1 MSAKVVDEIRK
12 KETFHISDRTLNMSQ
27 FSRNSAAKKIG
38 GAGLAAVMA
47 VGSMGAGAVTALAVD
62 DTTTTPPSNSS
73 DENTATTRKMQT
85 TYGKQTVTYE
95 KNSDGDY
102 EATISKYDGD
112 PLKAATA
119 TFDGEDKPIALT
131 AETPKLN
138 IDHSTVG
145 VSHLTGTV
153 TYKGSVD
160 ESETVSHK
168 VTLTVNVDETY
179 GKEVTLKGGV
189 PFVVN
194 GDTTTANA
202 TLTGVTLDKDGNPS
216 ETMVRLSDG
225 SSTPIDWN
233 DPTYSF
239 KDGYTI
245 TRTGAAT
252 ISVGIQDYDWDSG
265 KRDVA
270 YNWNTHTSVTA
281 SNTASWATTYEG
293 KNIQF
298 STSDE
303 DGKQLASMTGTSI
316 PKKLEVT
323 GKNGND
329 VTLTDPTITPET
341 TTSAGKLGMI
351 HETGTAGY
359 SKKAEGVLP
368 EFAATVNYTKDY
380 GGEVTLKDGSKFTI
394 QQDGKTAILDYANKD
409 YTVNKAG
416 KVVGKDGKEVTSLE
430 LSDGTKLP
438 VSWTKTTDKKT
449 HVTTL
454 VGTVNQSYKTID
466 PETKAEYDWMLQ
478 VNQSYSRTDTWSG
491 EVEGKKFAFANN
503 PDTGDQ
509 SYITSEPFSKVPG
522 SVTVHT
528 NDSDDTFQLDHGD
541 LQDVKLTANG
551 TFAKVDVTG
560 TAVYHIGAKNGN
572 PAFDVSIPFKYETG
586 ENITLADGTKF
597 TVSGENPDGSVEAV
611 ANTTGSYTV
620 NKDRKVVDKD
630 GNEVKTIK
638 LSNGTKLNVAWN
650 VSVDNTTHVTTAT
663 GVATGNYS
671 YTDTQTHQTKV
682 WHMTVNLGDYS
693 RTNTWYAQVGN
704 NKYSF
709 INLPNM
715 GGNQS
720 LTTPTVNARPTAVTI
735 GSQNKDDNTQFK
747 VEPKFTDQH
756 VTSGDKLG
764 TATVSG
770 TAVYHADAN
779 PDKGLPQFDIT
790 VPFEYSIGE
799 EITLNDGTDK
809 GTSFSKYEDGSYHAG
824 YSATGLSD
832 KDNSPSYHEV
842 TLSNKD
848 KAAVKWESTPKTM
861 VGADDEH
868 NIVVLSGTAEGT
880 VTVDDGHGNKIEQA
894 YTVGTRDIRPEDKNF
909 TKMTLTQTSADGKS
923 KSYEIKKEDFDEN
936 HQKVVN
942 LPASDAK
949 DSFSL
954 SAEHGL
960 DAEVSRPKLSV
971 DGTSRIIT
979 VNVNGVDYTVRVN
992 FQTSDI
998 QPDSPAKLSGIYVN
1012 LTGKAE
1018 KGTLIDNW
1026 NPNRLDYVVALKD
1039 ANTSAYLLPEA
1050 PAGVTVKAGNVTQSA
1065 QSNRQEWIVTD
1076 TATGASRTYSV
1087 TVTRPVKTAVTEFQ
1101 PKDPVEQSPT
1111 KEASAP
1117 NDTNLASVGYVGK
1130 DGKYVPV
1137 TSDKFEIPEGGVF
1150 SYEMKVGQSAVVS
1163 SSHKGMTYTYTV
1175 SVLSPDG
1182 ATFTQHD
1189 YTVTYIT
1196 ATTHKAELTGIAVD
1210 GKLING
1216 FDPNKTS
1223 YEVSVDNPDKWTVV
1237 GQYDKDSGMSIT
1249 INKNGA
1255 DATLT
1260 VTSGDGL
1267 VSKDYKVHATKKLF
1281 GGAGTAGVSDLAQTG
1296 VNTGI
1301 IGLVIIVL
1309 AAVGGLLAVVVRKL
1323 GKRNTAGQV
1332 DDASDGQNDSKPEPE
1347 SDSETK
1353 SDKEKPDTKAD

>member
-1 MSAKVVDEIRK
+1 
-12 KETFHISDRTLNMSQ
+12 
-27 FSRNSAAKKIG
+27 
-38 GAGLAAVMA
+38 
-47 VGSMGAGAVTALAVD
+47 
-62 DTTTTPPSNSS
+62 
-73 DENTATTRKMQT
+73 MQ
-85 TYGKQTVTYE
+85 
-95 KNSDGDY
+95 
-102 EATISKYDGD
+102 
-112 PLKAATA
+112 
-119 TFDGEDKPIALT
+119 
-131 AETPKLN
+131 
-138 IDHSTVG
+138 
-145 VSHLTGTV
+145 
-153 TYKGSVD
+153 
-160 ESETVSHK
+160 
-168 VTLTVNVDETY
+168 
-179 GKEVTLKGGV
+179 
-189 PFVVN
+189 
-194 GDTTTANA
+194 GDTNTANA
-202 TLTGVTLDKDGNPS
+202 TLNGVTLDKDGNPS
-216 ETMVRLSDG
+216 ENTVTLSDG
-225 SSTPIDWN
+225 SHANIEWF
-233 DPTYSF
+233 DPAYDY
-239 KDGYTI
+239 KNGYTV
-245 TRTGAAT
+245 TRTGSAT
-252 ISVGIQDYDWDSG
+252 ASVEIKDFDWESHS
-265 KRDVA
+265 RNTS
-270 YNWNTHTSVTA
+270 YSWNTHTEATA
-281 SNTASWATTYEG
+281 SNTASWSTKYEG
-293 KNIQF
+293 QDVSF
-298 STSDE
+298 DTSDE

-329 VTLTDPTITPET
+329 VTLTDPDITPET
-341 TTSAGKLGMI
+341 TTGAGKLGMI

-380 GGEVTLKDGSKFTI
+380 GKEITLSDGTQFTI
-394 QQDGKTAILDYANKD
+394 QQDGKTAVLDYANKD

-416 KVVGKDGKEVTSLE
+416 KVVGKDGKEITSLK
-430 LSDGTKLP
+430 LSDGTELP
-438 VSWTKTTDKKT
+438 ITWSKTTDSKT
-449 HVTTL
+449 HVTTV
-454 VGTVNQSYKTID
+454 VGTVNQKYKTID
-466 PETKAEYDWMLQ
+466 PETKAEYEWTIQ

-491 EVEGKKFAFANN
+491 EVEGKTFQFTNN
-503 PDTGDQ
+503 PETGDQ
-509 SYITSEPFSKVPG
+509 SYTASEPYGKVPG
-522 SVTVHT
+522 RITVHT
-528 NDSDDTFQLDHGD
+528 NDSDDTFTLKRSD

-551 TFAKVDVTG
+551 TFAQVDVTG
-560 TAVYHIGAKNGN
+560 TAVYHVGAKNGN
-572 PAFDVSIPFKYETG
+572 PAFDVSIPFKYSTG
-586 ENITLADGTKF
+586 ENITLADGTQF
-597 TVSGENPDGSVEAV
+597 TVSGENPDGTVEAV
-611 ANTTGSYTV
+611 ANVPKNESYRV
-620 NKDRKVVDKD
+620 SKDRKVVDKD
-630 GNEVKTIK
+630 GNEVKTVK
-638 LSNGTKLNVAWN
+638 LSNGKSLNIAWN
-650 VSVDNTTHVTTAT
+650 VSVDNATHVTSAT
-663 GVATGNYS
+663 GVATGNYE
-671 YTDTQTHQTKV
+671 YTDVQTEQTKI

-693 RTNTWYAQVGN
+693 RTNTWYAQVGD
-704 NKYSF
+704 KQIPL
-709 INLPNM
+709 INLPNA

-720 LTTPTVNARPTAVTI
+720 LTTPTVNVRPTTVTI
-735 GSQNKDDNTQFK
+735 GSLNEDDNT
-747 VEPKFTDQH
+747 KFTIEPTFREQH
-756 VTSGDKLG
+756 ITSGDKLG
-764 TATVSG
+764 TAIVSG

-799 EITLNDGTDK
+799 EITLNNGTDK
-809 GTSFSKYEDGSYHAG
+809 GTPFSKYEDGSYHAG

-848 KAAVKWESTPKTM
+848 KATVKWESTPKTM
-861 VGADDEH
+861 VGADNEH

-894 YTVGTRDIRPEDKNF
+894 YTVGTRDVRPEDKNF
-909 TKMTLTQTSADGKS
+909 TKMTLTQTSSDGKS
-923 KSYEIKKEDFDEN
+923 KSYEINKTDFDEN
-936 HQKVVN
+936 HQKVVD

-998 QPDSPAKLSGIYVN
+998 QPDSPAKLNGIYVN

-1065 QSNRQEWIVTD
+1065 QSNRQEWTVTD

-1101 PKDPVEQSPT
+1101 PKEPVEQSPVKT
-1111 KEASAP
+1111 PDSQT
-1117 NDTNLASVGYVGK
+1117 DTSLASVGYVGK

-1137 TSDKFEIPEGGVF
+1137 TSDKFDIPEGGTF
-1150 SYEMKVGQSAVVS
+1150 SYETKVGQSAVVS

-1182 ATFTQHD
+1182 NTFTQHD

-1196 ATTHKAELTGIAVD
+1196 AATHKAELTGISVD

-1223 YEVSVDNPDKWTVV
+1223 YEVAVDNPDKWTVV

-1267 VSKDYKVHATKKLF
+1267 VSKDYKVHVTKKLF

-1309 AAVGGLLAVVVRKL
+1309 AAVGGLLAVAVKKL
-1323 GKRNTAGQV
+1323 GKRKTASQTEES
-1332 DDASDGQNDSKPEPE
+1332 SDGQSNAETETE
-1347 SDSETK
+1347 SDPGKKQPTH
-1353 SDKEKPDTKAD
+1353 KAE

>member
-1 MSAKVVDEIRK
+1 MSD
-12 KETFHISDRTLNMSQ
+12 NW
-27 FSRNSAAKKIG
+27 NNAAKKIG
-38 GAGLAAVMA
+38 GVGLAAVMA
-47 VGSMGAGAVTALAVD
+47 VGSMGTGAVTALAVD
-62 DTTTTPPSNSS
+62 DANTTTPLSTSGGETTTTS
-73 DENTATTRKMQT
+73 RKLQT

-95 KNSDGDY
+95 KDSDGNY
-102 EATISKYDGD
+102 TATIDKYDGD
-112 PLKAATA
+112 PLEAATA
-119 TFDGEDKPIALT
+119 TLDGEDKPIALS
-131 AETPKLN
+131 AETPTLN
-138 IDHSTVG
+138 IDHSKVG

-153 TYKGSVD
+153 TYNGTFD
-160 ESETVSHK
+160 ESDTVSHK

-179 GKEVTLKGGV
+179 GKEVTLKDGTK
-189 PFVVN
+189 FVVQS
-194 GDTTTANA
+194 DTNTANA
-202 TLTGVTLDKDGNPS
+202 TLNGVTLDKDGNPS
-216 ETMVRLSDG
+216 ENTVTLSNG
-225 SSTPIDWN
+225 SHANIEWF
-233 DPTYSF
+233 DPAYDY
-239 KDGYTI
+239 KNGYTV
-245 TRTGAAT
+245 TRTGSAT
-252 ISVGIQDYDWDSG
+252 ASVEIKDFDWESHS
-265 KRDVA
+265 RNTS
-270 YNWNTHTSVTA
+270 YSWNTHTEATA
-281 SNTASWATTYEG
+281 SNTASWSTKYEG
-293 KNIQF
+293 QDVSF
-298 STSDE
+298 DTSDE

-329 VTLTDPTITPET
+329 VTLTDPDITPET
-341 TTSAGKLGMI
+341 TTGAGKLGMI

-380 GGEVTLKDGSKFTI
+380 GKEITLSDGTQFTI
-394 QQDGKTAILDYANKD
+394 QQDGKTAVLDYANKS

-416 KVVGKDGKEVTSLE
+416 KVVGKDGKEITGLK
-430 LSDGTKLP
+430 LSDDTELP
-438 VSWTKTTDKKT
+438 ITWAKTTDSKT
-449 HVTTL
+449 HVTTV
-454 VGTVNQSYKTID
+454 VGTVNQKYKTID
-466 PETKAEYDWMLQ
+466 PETKAEYEWTIQ

-491 EVEGKKFAFANN
+491 EVEGKTFQFTNN
-503 PDTGDQ
+503 PETGDQ
-509 SYITSEPFSKVPG
+509 SYTATEPSGKVPG
-522 SVTVHT
+522 RITVHT
-528 NDSDDTFQLDHGD
+528 NDSDDTFTLKRSD

-551 TFAKVDVTG
+551 TFAQVDVTG
-560 TAVYHIGAKNGN
+560 TAVYHVGAKNGN
-572 PAFDVSIPFKYETG
+572 PAFDVSIPFKYSTG
-586 ENITLADGTKF
+586 ENITLADGTQF
-597 TVSGENPDGSVEAV
+597 TVSGENPDGTVEAV
-611 ANTTGSYTV
+611 ANVPKNESYRVT
-620 NKDRKVVDKD
+620 KDRKVVDKD
-630 GNEVKTIK
+630 GNEVKTVK
-638 LSNGTKLNVAWN
+638 LSNGKSLNIAWN
-650 VSVDNTTHVTTAT
+650 VSVDNATHVTSAT
-663 GVATGNYS
+663 GVATGNYE
-671 YTDTQTHQTKV
+671 YTDVQTGQTKI

-693 RTNTWYAQVGN
+693 RTNTWYARVGD
-704 NKYSF
+704 KRIPL
-709 INLPNM
+709 INLPNA

-720 LTTPTVNARPTAVTI
+720 LTTPTVNVRPTTVTI
-735 GSQNKDDNTQFK
+735 GSLNEDDNT
-747 VEPKFTDQH
+747 KFTIEPTFREQH
-756 VTSGDKLG
+756 ITSGDKLG
-764 TATVSG
+764 TAIVSG

-799 EITLNDGTDK
+799 EITLNNGTDK
-809 GTSFSKYEDGSYHAG
+809 GTPFSKYEDGSYHAG

-842 TLSNKD
+842 TLSNKN
-848 KAAVKWESTPKTM
+848 KATVKWESTPKTM
-861 VGADDEH
+861 VGADNEH

-894 YTVGTRDIRPEDKNF
+894 YTVGTRDVRPEDKNF
-909 TKMTLTQTSADGKS
+909 TKMTLTQTSSDGKS
-923 KSYEIKKEDFDEN
+923 KSYEINKTDFDEN
-936 HQKVVN
+936 HQKVVD

-998 QPDSPAKLSGIYVN
+998 QPDSPAKLNGIYVN

-1050 PAGVTVKAGNVTQSA
+1050 PAEVTVKAGNVTQSA

-1101 PKDPVEQSPT
+1101 PKDPVEQPST

-1117 NDTNLASVGYVGK
+1117 NDTSLASVGYVDK
-1130 DGKYVPV
+1130 NGKYVSV
-1137 TSDKFEIPEGGVF
+1137 TSDKFDIPEGGTF
-1150 SYEMKVGQSAVVS
+1150 SYETKVGQSAVVS

-1182 ATFTQHD
+1182 NTFTQHD

-1196 ATTHKAELTGIAVD
+1196 AATHKAELTGIAVD
-1210 GKLING
+1210 GKLVNG

-1267 VSKDYKVHATKKLF
+1267 VSKDYKVHVTKKLF
-1281 GGAGTAGVSDLAQTG
+1281 GGAGTAGVNDLAQTG
-1296 VNTGI
+1296 VDTGI

-1309 AAVGGLLAVVVRKL
+1309 AAVGGLLAVAVKKL
-1323 GKRNTAGQV
+1323 GKRKTASQ
-1332 DDASDGQNDSKPEPE
+1332 DEESSDGQSNAETETE
-1347 SDSETK
+1347 SDP
-1353 SDKEKPDTKAD
+1353 DKKKPANKAE

>member
-1 MSAKVVDEIRK
+1 MSD
-12 KETFHISDRTLNMSQ
+12 NW
-27 FSRNSAAKKIG
+27 NNAAKKIG
-38 GAGLAAVMA
+38 GVGLAAVMA
-47 VGSMGAGAVTALAVD
+47 VGSMGTGAVTALAVD
-62 DTTTTPPSNSS
+62 DANTTTPPSTSGG
-73 DENTATTRKMQT
+73 ETTTTSRKLQT

-95 KNSDGDY
+95 KDSDGNY
-102 EATISKYDGD
+102 TATIDKYDGD
-112 PLKAATA
+112 PLEAATA
-119 TFDGEDKPIALT
+119 TLDGEDKPIALS
-131 AETPKLN
+131 AETPTLN
-138 IDHSTVG
+138 IDHSKVG

-153 TYKGSVD
+153 TYNGTFD
-160 ESETVSHK
+160 ESDTVSHK

-179 GKEVTLKGGV
+179 GKEVTLKDGTK
-189 PFVVN
+189 FVVQS
-194 GDTTTANA
+194 DTNTANA
-202 TLTGVTLDKDGNPS
+202 TLNGVTLDKDGNPS
-216 ETMVRLSDG
+216 ENTVTLSNG
-225 SSTPIDWN
+225 SHASIEWF
-233 DPTYSF
+233 DPAYDY
-239 KDGYTI
+239 KNGYTV
-245 TRTGAAT
+245 TRTGSAT
-252 ISVGIQDYDWDSG
+252 ASVEIKDFDWESHS
-265 KRDVA
+265 RNTS
-270 YNWNTHTSVTA
+270 YSWNTHTKATA
-281 SNTASWATTYEG
+281 SNTASWSTKYEG
-293 KNIQF
+293 QDVSF
-298 STSDE
+298 DTSDE

-329 VTLTDPTITPET
+329 VTLTDPDITPET
-341 TTSAGKLGMI
+341 TTGAGKLGMI

-380 GGEVTLKDGSKFTI
+380 GKEITLSDGTQFTI
-394 QQDGKTAILDYANKD
+394 QQDGKTAVLDYANKS

-416 KVVGKDGKEVTSLE
+416 KVVGKDGKEITSLK
-430 LSDGTKLP
+430 LSDGTELP
-438 VSWTKTTDKKT
+438 ITWAKTTDSKT
-449 HVTTL
+449 HVTTV
-454 VGTVNQSYKTID
+454 VGTVNQKYKTID
-466 PETKAEYDWMLQ
+466 PETKAEYEWTIQ

-491 EVEGKKFAFANN
+491 EVEGKTFQFANN
-503 PDTGDQ
+503 PETGDQ
-509 SYITSEPFSKVPG
+509 SYTATEPSGKVPG
-522 SVTVHT
+522 RITVHT
-528 NDSDDTFQLDHGD
+528 NDSDDTFTLKRSD

-551 TFAKVDVTG
+551 TFAQVDVTG
-560 TAVYHIGAKNGN
+560 TAVYHVGAKNGN
-572 PAFDVSIPFKYETG
+572 PAFDVSIPFKYSTG
-586 ENITLADGTKF
+586 ENITLADGTQF
-597 TVSGENPDGSVEAV
+597 TVSGENPDGTVEAV
-611 ANTTGSYTV
+611 ANVPANKSYHV
-620 NKDRKVVDKD
+620 SKDRKVVDKD
-630 GNEVKTIK
+630 GNEVKTVK
-638 LSNGTKLNVAWN
+638 LSNGKSLNIAWN
-650 VSVDNTTHVTTAT
+650 VSVDNATHVTSAT
-663 GVATGNYS
+663 GVATGNYE
-671 YTDTQTHQTKV
+671 YTDVQTEQTKI

-693 RTNTWYAQVGN
+693 RTNTWYAQVGD
-704 NKYSF
+704 KQIPL
-709 INLPNM
+709 INLPNA

-720 LTTPTVNARPTAVTI
+720 LTTPTVNVRPTTVTI
-735 GSQNKDDNTQFK
+735 GSLNEDDNT
-747 VEPKFTDQH
+747 KFTIEPTFREQH
-756 VTSGDKLG
+756 ITSGDKLG
-764 TATVSG
+764 TAIVSG

-799 EITLNDGTDK
+799 EITLNNGTDK
-809 GTSFSKYEDGSYHAG
+809 GTPFSKYEDGSYHAG

-842 TLSNKD
+842 TLSNKN
-848 KAAVKWESTPKTM
+848 KATVKWESTPKTM
-861 VGADDEH
+861 VGADNEH

-894 YTVGTRDIRPEDKNF
+894 YTVGTRDVRPEDKNF
-909 TKMTLTQTSADGKS
+909 TKMTLTQTSSDGKS
-923 KSYEIKKEDFDEN
+923 KSYEINKTDFDEN
-936 HQKVVN
+936 HQKVVD

-998 QPDSPAKLSGIYVN
+998 QPDSPAKLNGIYVN

-1050 PAGVTVKAGNVTQSA
+1050 PAEVTVKAGNVTQSA

-1101 PKDPVEQSPT
+1101 PKEPVEQSPVKT
-1111 KEASAP
+1111 PDSQT
-1117 NDTNLASVGYVGK
+1117 DTSLASVGYVGK
-1130 DGKYVPV
+1130 DGKYVSV
-1137 TSDKFEIPEGGVF
+1137 TSDKFDIPEGGTF
-1150 SYEMKVGQSAVVS
+1150 SYETKVGQSAVVS

-1182 ATFTQHD
+1182 NTFTQHD

-1196 ATTHKAELTGIAVD
+1196 AATHKAELTGIAVD

-1216 FDPNKTS
+1216 FAPDKTS
-1223 YEVSVDNPDKWTVV
+1223 YEVAVDNPDKWTVV
-1237 GQYDKDSGMSIT
+1237 GQYDKDTGMSIT

-1267 VSKDYKVHATKKLF
+1267 VSKNYKVHVTKKLF

-1301 IGLVIIVL
+1301 IGLVIIML
-1309 AAVGGLLAVVVRKL
+1309 AAVGGLLAVAVKKL
-1323 GKRNTAGQV
+1323 GKRKTASQAE
-1332 DDASDGQNDSKPEPE
+1332 DSSDGQSNAKTETE
-1347 SDSETK
+1347 SDP
-1353 SDKEKPDTKAD
+1353 DKKQPAHKAE

>member
-1 MSAKVVDEIRK
+1 MSD
-12 KETFHISDRTLNMSQ
+12 NW
-27 FSRNSAAKKIG
+27 NNAAKKIG
-38 GAGLAAVMA
+38 GVGLAAVMA
-47 VGSMGAGAVTALAVD
+47 VGSMGTGAVTALAVD
-62 DTTTTPPSNSS
+62 DANTTTPPSTSGG
-73 DENTATTRKMQT
+73 ETTTTSRKLQT

-95 KNSDGDY
+95 KDSDGNY
-102 EATISKYDGD
+102 TATIDKYDGD
-112 PLKAATA
+112 PLEAATA
-119 TFDGEDKPIALT
+119 TLDGEDKPIALS
-131 AETPKLN
+131 AETPTLN
-138 IDHSTVG
+138 IDHSKVG

-153 TYKGSVD
+153 TYNGTFD
-160 ESETVSHK
+160 ESDTVSHK

-179 GKEVTLKGGV
+179 GKEVTLKDGTK
-189 PFVVN
+189 FVVQS
-194 GDTTTANA
+194 DTNTANA
-202 TLTGVTLDKDGNPS
+202 TLNGVTLDKDGNPS
-216 ETMVRLSDG
+216 ENTVTLSNG
-225 SSTPIDWN
+225 SHANIEWF
-233 DPTYSF
+233 DPAYDY
-239 KDGYTI
+239 KNGYTV
-245 TRTGAAT
+245 TRTGSAT
-252 ISVGIQDYDWDSG
+252 ASVEIKDFDWESHS
-265 KRDVA
+265 RNTS
-270 YNWNTHTSVTA
+270 YSWNTHTEATA
-281 SNTASWATTYEG
+281 SNTASWSTKYEG
-293 KNIQF
+293 QDVSF
-298 STSDE
+298 DTSDE

-329 VTLTDPTITPET
+329 VTLTDPNITPET
-341 TTSAGKLGMI
+341 TTGAGKLGMI

-359 SKKAEGVLP
+359 SKKAGGILP

-380 GGEVTLKDGSKFTI
+380 GKEVTLKDGTPFTI
-394 QQDGKTAILDYANKD
+394 RQNGRTAVLDYANKD

-416 KVVGKDGKEVTSLE
+416 KVVGKDGREITSLK
-430 LSDGTKLP
+430 LSDDTELP
-438 VSWTKTTDKKT
+438 ITWANTTDSKT
-449 HVTTL
+449 HVTTV
-454 VGTVNQSYKTID
+454 VGTVNQKYKTID
-466 PETKAEYDWMLQ
+466 PETKAEYEWTIQ

-491 EVEGKKFAFANN
+491 EVEGKTFQFTNN
-503 PDTGDQ
+503 PETGDQ
-509 SYITSEPFSKVPG
+509 SYTASEPSDKVPG
-522 SVTVHT
+522 RITVRT
-528 NDSDDTFQLDHGD
+528 NDSDDTFTLNHGD
-541 LQDVKLTANG
+541 LKDVRLTANG

-560 TAVYHIGAKNGN
+560 TAVYHVGAKNGN
-572 PAFDVSIPFKYETG
+572 PAFDVSIPFRYTAG
-586 ENITLADGTKF
+586 ENVTLEDVTPFA
-597 TVSGENPDGSVEAV
+597 VSGENADGTVEAA
-611 ANTTGSYTV
+611 ANTTGSYHVT
-620 NKDRKVVDKD
+620 KDRKVVDVD

-638 LSNGTKLNVAWN
+638 LSNGRKLNVSWTVN
-650 VSVDNTTHVTTAT
+650 VDNSTHVTTAT
-663 GVATGNYS
+663 GVATGNYA
-671 YTDTQTHQTKV
+671 YTDTQTGQTKV

-693 RTNTWYAQVGN
+693 RTNTWYAQVGD
-704 NKYSF
+704 NKIPF
-709 INLPNM
+709 VNLPNM
-715 GGNQS
+715 GGSQS
-720 LTTPTVNARPTAVTI
+720 LTAPTVNVRPTAVTI
-735 GSQNKDDNTQFK
+735 GSLNKDDNTQFK
-747 VEPKFTDQH
+747 VEPKFTEQH
-756 VTSGDKLG
+756 ITSGDKLG
-764 TATVSG
+764 TAIVSG

-799 EITLNDGTDK
+799 EITLNNGTDK
-809 GTSFSKYEDGSYHAG
+809 GTPFSKYEDGSYHAG

-848 KAAVKWESTPKTM
+848 KATVKWESTPKTM
-861 VGADDEH
+861 VGADNEH

-894 YTVGTRDIRPEDKNF
+894 YTVGTRDVRPEDKNF
-909 TKMTLTQTSADGKS
+909 TKMTLTQTSSDGKS
-923 KSYEIKKEDFDEN
+923 KSYEINKTDFDEN
-936 HQKVVN
+936 HQKVVD

-998 QPDSPAKLSGIYVN
+998 QPDSPAKLNGIYVN

-1065 QSNRQEWIVTD
+1065 QSNRQEWTVTD

-1101 PKDPVEQSPT
+1101 PKEPVEQSPVKT
-1111 KEASAP
+1111 PDSQT
-1117 NDTNLASVGYVGK
+1117 DTSLASVGYVGK

-1137 TSDKFEIPEGGVF
+1137 TSDKFDIPEGGTF
-1150 SYEMKVGQSAVVS
+1150 SYETKVGQSAVVS

-1182 ATFTQHD
+1182 NTFTQHD

-1196 ATTHKAELTGIAVD
+1196 AATHKAELTGISVD

-1223 YEVSVDNPDKWTVV
+1223 YEVAVDNPDKWTVV

-1249 INKNGA
+1249 INKNDA

-1267 VSKDYKVHATKKLF
+1267 VSKDYKIHATKKLF
-1281 GGAGTAGVSDLAQTG
+1281 GGTGTAGVSDLAQTG

-1309 AAVGGLLAVVVRKL
+1309 AAVGGLLAMAVKKL
-1323 GKRNTAGQV
+1323 GKRKTASQTEES
-1332 DDASDGQNDSKPEPE
+1332 SDGQSNAETETE
-1347 SDSETK
+1347 SDP
-1353 SDKEKPDTKAD
+1353 DKKKPAHKAE

>member
-1 MSAKVVDEIRK
+1 MSD
-12 KETFHISDRTLNMSQ
+12 NW
-27 FSRNSAAKKIG
+27 NNAAKKIG
-38 GAGLAAVMA
+38 GVGLAAVMA
-47 VGSMGAGAVTALAVD
+47 VGSMGTGAVTALAVD
-62 DTTTTPPSNSS
+62 DANTTTPPSTSGG
-73 DENTATTRKMQT
+73 ETTTTSRKLQT

-95 KNSDGDY
+95 KDSDGNY
-102 EATISKYDGD
+102 TATIDKYDGD
-112 PLKAATA
+112 PLEAATA
-119 TFDGEDKPIALT
+119 TLDGEDKPIALS
-131 AETPKLN
+131 AETPTLN
-138 IDHSTVG
+138 IDHSKVG

-153 TYKGSVD
+153 TYNGTFD
-160 ESETVSHK
+160 ESDTVSHK

-179 GKEVTLKGGV
+179 GKEVTLKDGTK
-189 PFVVN
+189 FVVQS
-194 GDTTTANA
+194 DTNTANA
-202 TLTGVTLDKDGNPS
+202 TLNGVTLDKDGNPS
-216 ETMVRLSDG
+216 ENTVTLSNG
-225 SSTPIDWN
+225 SHASIEWF
-233 DPTYSF
+233 DPAYDY
-239 KDGYTI
+239 KNGYTV
-245 TRTGAAT
+245 TRTGSAT
-252 ISVGIQDYDWDSG
+252 ASVEIKDFDWESHS
-265 KRDVA
+265 RNTS
-270 YNWNTHTSVTA
+270 YSWNTHTKATA
-281 SNTASWATTYEG
+281 SNTASWSTKYEG
-293 KNIQF
+293 QDVSF
-298 STSDE
+298 DTSDE

-329 VTLTDPTITPET
+329 VTLTDPDITPET
-341 TTSAGKLGMI
+341 TTGAGKLGMI

-380 GGEVTLKDGSKFTI
+380 GKEITLSDGTQFTI
-394 QQDGKTAILDYANKD
+394 QQDGKTAVLDYANKS

-416 KVVGKDGKEVTSLE
+416 KVVGKDGKEITSLK
-430 LSDGTKLP
+430 LSDGTELP
-438 VSWTKTTDKKT
+438 ITWAKTTDSKT
-449 HVTTL
+449 HVTTV
-454 VGTVNQSYKTID
+454 VGTVNQKYKTID
-466 PETKAEYDWMLQ
+466 PETKAEYEWTIQ

-491 EVEGKKFAFANN
+491 EVEGKTFQFANN
-503 PDTGDQ
+503 PETGDQ
-509 SYITSEPFSKVPG
+509 SYTATEPSGKVPG
-522 SVTVHT
+522 RITVHT
-528 NDSDDTFQLDHGD
+528 NDSDDTFTLKRSD

-551 TFAKVDVTG
+551 TFAQVDVTG
-560 TAVYHIGAKNGN
+560 TAVYHVGAKNGN
-572 PAFDVSIPFKYETG
+572 PAFDVSIPFKYSTG
-586 ENITLADGTKF
+586 ENITLADGTQF
-597 TVSGENPDGSVEAV
+597 TVSGENPDGTVEAV
-611 ANTTGSYTV
+611 ANVPANKSYHV
-620 NKDRKVVDKD
+620 SKDRKVVDKD
-630 GNEVKTIK
+630 GNEVKTVK
-638 LSNGTKLNVAWN
+638 LSNGKSLNIAWN
-650 VSVDNTTHVTTAT
+650 VSVDNATHVTSAT
-663 GVATGNYS
+663 GVATGNYE
-671 YTDTQTHQTKV
+671 YTDVQTEQTKI

-693 RTNTWYAQVGN
+693 RTNTWYAQVGD
-704 NKYSF
+704 KQIPL
-709 INLPNM
+709 INLPNA

-720 LTTPTVNARPTAVTI
+720 LTTPTVNVRPTTVTI
-735 GSQNKDDNTQFK
+735 GSLNEDDNT
-747 VEPKFTDQH
+747 KFTIEPTFREQH
-756 VTSGDKLG
+756 ITSGDKLG
-764 TATVSG
+764 TAIVSG

-799 EITLNDGTDK
+799 EITLNNGTDK
-809 GTSFSKYEDGSYHAG
+809 GTPFSKYEDGSYHAG

-842 TLSNKD
+842 TLSNKN
-848 KAAVKWESTPKTM
+848 KATVKWESTPKTM
-861 VGADDEH
+861 VGADNEH

-894 YTVGTRDIRPEDKNF
+894 YTVGTRDVRPEDKNF
-909 TKMTLTQTSADGKS
+909 TKMTLTQTSSDGKS
-923 KSYEIKKEDFDEN
+923 KSYEINKTDFDEN
-936 HQKVVN
+936 HQKVVD

-998 QPDSPAKLSGIYVN
+998 QPDSPAKLTGIYVN

-1050 PAGVTVKAGNVTQSA
+1050 PAEVTVKAGNVTQSA

-1101 PKDPVEQSPT
+1101 PKDPVEQPST

-1117 NDTNLASVGYVGK
+1117 NDTSLASVGYVDK
-1130 DGKYVPV
+1130 NGKYVSV
-1137 TSDKFEIPEGGVF
+1137 TSDKFDIPEGGTF
-1150 SYEMKVGQSAVVS
+1150 SYETKVGQSAVVS

-1182 ATFTQHD
+1182 NTFTQHD

-1196 ATTHKAELTGIAVD
+1196 AATHKAELTGIAVD
-1210 GKLING
+1210 GKLVNG

-1267 VSKDYKVHATKKLF
+1267 VSKDYKVHVTKKLF
-1281 GGAGTAGVSDLAQTG
+1281 GGAGTAGVGDLAQTG

-1323 GKRNTAGQV
+1323 GKRKTASQAE
-1332 DDASDGQNDSKPEPE
+1332 DSSDGQSNAETETE
-1347 SDSETK
+1347 SDP
-1353 SDKEKPDTKAD
+1353 DKKKPSHKAE

>member
-1 MSAKVVDEIRK
+1 ME
-12 KETFHISDRTLNMSQ
+12 
-27 FSRNSAAKKIG
+27 
-38 GAGLAAVMA
+38 
-47 VGSMGAGAVTALAVD
+47 
-62 DTTTTPPSNSS
+62 
-73 DENTATTRKMQT
+73 
-85 TYGKQTVTYE
+85 
-95 KNSDGDY
+95 
-102 EATISKYDGD
+102 
-112 PLKAATA
+112 AATA
-119 TFDGEDKPIALT
+119 TLDGEDKPIALS
-131 AETPKLN
+131 AETPTLN
-138 IDHSTVG
+138 IDHSKVG

-153 TYKGSVD
+153 TYNGTFD
-160 ESETVSHK
+160 ESDTVSHK

-179 GKEVTLKGGV
+179 GKEVTLKDGTK
-189 PFVVN
+189 FVVQS
-194 GDTTTANA
+194 DTNTANA
-202 TLTGVTLDKDGNPS
+202 TLNGVTLDKDGNPS
-216 ETMVRLSDG
+216 ENTVTLSNG
-225 SSTPIDWN
+225 SHASIEWF
-233 DPTYSF
+233 DPAYDY
-239 KDGYTI
+239 KNGYTV
-245 TRTGAAT
+245 TRTGSAT
-252 ISVGIQDYDWDSG
+252 ASVEIKDFDWESHS
-265 KRDVA
+265 RNTS
-270 YNWNTHTSVTA
+270 YSWNTHTEATA
-281 SNTASWATTYEG
+281 SNTASWSTKYEG
-293 KNIQF
+293 QDVSF
-298 STSDE
+298 DTSDE

-329 VTLTDPTITPET
+329 VTLTDPNITPET
-341 TTSAGKLGMI
+341 TTGAGKLGMI

-380 GGEVTLKDGSKFTI
+380 GKEITLSDGTQFTI
-394 QQDGKTAILDYANKD
+394 QQDGKTAVLDYANKS

-416 KVVGKDGKEVTSLE
+416 KVVGKDGKEITGLK
-430 LSDGTKLP
+430 LSDGTELP
-438 VSWTKTTDKKT
+438 ITWAKTTDSKT
-449 HVTTL
+449 HVTTV
-454 VGTVNQSYKTID
+454 VGTVNQKYKTID
-466 PETKAEYDWMLQ
+466 PETKAEYEWTIQ

-491 EVEGKKFAFANN
+491 EVEGKTFQFTNN
-503 PDTGDQ
+503 PETGDQ
-509 SYITSEPFSKVPG
+509 SYTAIEPYGKVPG
-522 SVTVHT
+522 RITVHT
-528 NDSDDTFQLDHGD
+528 NDSDDTFTLKRSD

-551 TFAKVDVTG
+551 TFAQVDVTG
-560 TAVYHIGAKNGN
+560 TAVYHVGAKNGN
-572 PAFDVSIPFKYETG
+572 PAFDVSIPFKYSTG
-586 ENITLADGTKF
+586 ENITLADGTQF
-597 TVSGENPDGSVEAV
+597 TVSGENPDGTVEAV
-611 ANTTGSYTV
+611 ANVPKNESYRVT
-620 NKDRKVVDKD
+620 KDRKVVDKD
-630 GNEVKTIK
+630 GNEVKTVK
-638 LSNGTKLNVAWN
+638 LSNGKSLNIAWN
-650 VSVDNTTHVTTAT
+650 VSVDNATHVTSAT
-663 GVATGNYS
+663 GVATGNYE
-671 YTDTQTHQTKV
+671 YTDVQTGQTKI

-693 RTNTWYAQVGN
+693 RTNTWYARVGD
-704 NKYSF
+704 KRIPL
-709 INLPNM
+709 INLPNA

-720 LTTPTVNARPTAVTI
+720 LTTPTVNVRPTTVTI
-735 GSQNKDDNTQFK
+735 GSLNEDDNT
-747 VEPKFTDQH
+747 KFTIEPTFREQH
-756 VTSGDKLG
+756 ITSGDKLG
-764 TATVSG
+764 TAIVSG

-799 EITLNDGTDK
+799 EITLNNGTDK
-809 GTSFSKYEDGSYHAG
+809 GTPFSKYEDGSYHAG

-848 KAAVKWESTPKTM
+848 KATVKWESTPKTM
-861 VGADDEH
+861 VGADNEH
-868 NIVVLSGTAEGT
+868 NIVVLFGTAEGT

-894 YTVGTRDIRPEDKNF
+894 YTVGTRDVRPEDKNF
-909 TKMTLTQTSADGKS
+909 TKMTLTQTSSDGKS
-923 KSYEIKKEDFDEN
+923 KSYEINKTDFDEN
-936 HQKVVN
+936 HQKVVD

-998 QPDSPAKLSGIYVN
+998 QPDSPAKLNGIYVN

-1039 ANTSAYLLPEA
+1039 TNTSAYLLPEA

-1101 PKDPVEQSPT
+1101 PKEPVEQSPVKT
-1111 KEASAP
+1111 PDSQT
-1117 NDTNLASVGYVGK
+1117 DTSLASVGYVGK

-1137 TSDKFEIPEGGVF
+1137 TSDKFDIPEGGTF
-1150 SYEMKVGQSAVVS
+1150 SYETKVGQSAVVS

-1182 ATFTQHD
+1182 NTFTQHD

-1196 ATTHKAELTGIAVD
+1196 AATHKAELTGIAVD

-1216 FDPNKTS
+1216 FAPDKTS
-1223 YEVSVDNPDKWTVV
+1223 YEVAVDNPDKWTVV
-1237 GQYDKDSGMSIT
+1237 GQYDKDTGMSIT

-1267 VSKDYKVHATKKLF
+1267 VSKDYKIHVTKKLF
-1281 GGAGTAGVSDLAQTG
+1281 GGAGTAGVGDLAQTG

-1323 GKRNTAGQV
+1323 GKRKTASQ
-1332 DDASDGQNDSKPEPE
+1332 DEDSSDGQSNAETETE
-1347 SDSETK
+1347 SDP
-1353 SDKEKPDTKAD
+1353 DKKKPANKAE

>member
-1 MSAKVVDEIRK
+1 MNWN
-12 KETFHISDRTLNMSQ
+12 T
-27 FSRNSAAKKIG
+27 AAKKIG
-38 GAGLAAVMA
+38 GASLASVMA
-47 VGSMGAGAVTALAVD
+47 VGSIGVGAATALAVD
-62 DTTTTPPSNSS
+62 DTDPTTPPSTSG
-73 DENTATTRKMQT
+73 DETTTTTRKLQT
-85 TYGKQTVTYE
+85 TYGKKTVAYE

-102 EATISKYDGD
+102 EATINDYDGD

-131 AETPKLN
+131 AETPTLN

-153 TYKGSVD
+153 TYKGTYD
-160 ESETVSHK
+160 ESDTVSHK

-179 GKEVTLKGGV
+179 GKEITLRDGT
-189 PFVVN
+189 PFKVD
-194 GDTTTANA
+194 GDTSVAAA
-202 TLTGVTLDKDGNPS
+202 TLNGVTLDKEGNPS
-216 ETMVRLSDG
+216 TNTVSLSDG
-225 SSTPIDWN
+225 STGDIQWD
-233 DPTYSF
+233 DPSYNF
-239 KDGYTI
+239 ENGYTI
-245 TRTGAAT
+245 TRSGAAT
-252 ISVGIQDYDWDSG
+252 VPVTIEDFDWEDGERNVDYTWSA
-265 KRDVA
+265 RVNA
-270 YNWNTHTSVTA
+270 TA
-281 SNTASWATTYEG
+281 SNTASWSTTYED
-293 KNIQF
+293 NEVNF
-298 STSDE
+298 TTSEE

-323 GKNGND
+323 GKNGDD

-341 TTSAGKLGMI
+341 TTGAGKLGMI
-351 HETGTAGY
+351 HETGTAEY

-380 GGEVTLKDGSKFTI
+380 GKEITLADGSEFTI
-394 QQDGKTAILDYANKD
+394 QEDGKTAVLDYTNKN

-416 KVVGKDGKEVTSLE
+416 KVVGKSGKEITSIK
-430 LSDGTKLP
+430 LSDGTEIPINWVKDTNP
-438 VSWTKTTDKKT
+438 QT
-449 HVTTL
+449 HVTTV
-454 VGTVNQSYKTID
+454 VGTVSQKYTTID
-466 PETKAEYDWMLQ
+466 PETKASYEWLLQ
-478 VNQSYSRTDTWSG
+478 VNQSYSRTDTWNG
-491 EVEGKKFAFANN
+491 EVDGQKFDFTND
-503 PDTGDQ
+503 PQTGNQ
-509 SYITSEPFSKVPG
+509 SYTATEPSSKVPG
-522 SVTVHT
+522 SITVHT
-528 NDSDDTFQLDHGD
+528 NDSDDTFTLNHGD
-541 LQDVKLTANG
+541 LQNVKLTANG
-551 TFAKVDVTG
+551 TFAQMDVTG

-572 PAFDVSIPFKYETG
+572 PAFDVTIPFKYSTG
-586 ENITLADGTKF
+586 ENITLADGTQF
-597 TVSGENPDGSVEAV
+597 TVSGENPDGTVEAV
-611 ANTTGSYTV
+611 ADTTGSYSV

-638 LSNGTKLNVAWN
+638 LSNGTKLNIAWT
-650 VSVDNTTHVTTAT
+650 VSVDNATHVTTAT
-663 GVATGNYS
+663 GVATGNYP
-671 YTDTQTHQTKV
+671 YTDTDTGQTKV
-682 WHMTVNLGDYS
+682 WHMTVNLGDYK
-693 RTNTWYAQVGN
+693 RFNTWYAQVGKD
-704 NKYSF
+704 KYPF
-709 INLPNM
+709 VNLPNM

-720 LTTPTVNARPTAVTI
+720 LTTPTLNVRPTAITI
-735 GSQNKDDNTQFK
+735 GSRNGDDDTQLK

-764 TATVSG
+764 TAIVSG

-779 PDKGLPQFDIT
+779 PSLGLPQFDVT
-790 VPFEYSIGE
+790 VPFQYSVGS
-799 EITLNDGTDK
+799 EITIDNGSEHGIAFTK
-809 GTSFSKYEDGSYHAG
+809 SNDGSYHSDYTG
-824 YSATGLSD
+824 TGLSESN
-832 KDNSPSYHEV
+832 KPSYSEV
-842 TLSNKD
+842 KLSDGSKAKVVWED
-848 KAAVKWESTPKTM
+848 KANSIL
-861 VGADDEH
+861 GADQKTR
-868 NIVVLSGTAEGT
+868 IVVLPGTANGT
-880 VTVDDGHGNKIEQA
+880 ITVSDGHGNSISQP
-894 YTVGTRDIRPEDKNF
+894 YSINTRDVRPEDKTF
-909 TKMTLTQTSADGKS
+909 TKMTLTQTSADGKT
-923 KSYEIKKEDFDEN
+923 KSYDITKDDFDEN
-936 HQKVVN
+936 HQKVVE
-942 LPASDAK
+942 LDASAAK
-949 DSFSL
+949 DSFTL
-954 SAEHGL
+954 SAEHGV
-960 DAEVSRPKLSV
+960 DAQVSRPKLSV

-979 VNVNGVDYTVRVN
+979 MNVDGVDYTVRVN
-992 FQTSDI
+992 FKTSDI
-998 QPDSPAKLSGIYVN
+998 QADSPAKLSGIYVN

-1026 NPNRLDYVVALKD
+1026 DPNRLDYVVALKD

-1050 PAGVTVKAGNVTQSA
+1050 PDGVTVKAGNVTQSA

-1101 PKDPVEQSPT
+1101 PKDPVEQSTT

-1150 SYEMKVGQSAVVS
+1150 SYETKVGQSAVVS

-1196 ATTHKAELTGIAVD
+1196 AATHKAELTGIAVD

-1216 FDPNKTS
+1216 FDPNKIS

-1267 VSKDYKVHATKKLF
+1267 VSKDYKIHVTKKLF

-1301 IGLVIIVL
+1301 IGLVIVVL
-1309 AAVGGLLAVVVRKL
+1309 VAVGGLLAVAVKKL
-1323 GKRNTAGQV
+1323 GKRNRK
-1332 DDASDGQNDSKPEPE
+1332 DSSDEMP
-1347 SDSETK
+1347 
-1353 SDKEKPDTKAD
+1353 SDKAETEDNSESPSEDEKSSNEDK

>member
-1 MSAKVVDEIRK
+1 MSD
-12 KETFHISDRTLNMSQ
+12 NW
-27 FSRNSAAKKIG
+27 NNAAKKIG
-38 GAGLAAVMA
+38 GVGLAAVMA
-47 VGSMGAGAVTALAVD
+47 VGSMGTGAVTALAVD
-62 DTTTTPPSNSS
+62 DANTTTPPSTSG
-73 DENTATTRKMQT
+73 DETTTTSRKLQT

-95 KNSDGDY
+95 KDSDGNY
-102 EATISKYDGD
+102 TATIDKYDGD
-112 PLKAATA
+112 PLEAATA
-119 TFDGEDKPIALT
+119 TLDGEDKPIALS
-131 AETPKLN
+131 AETPTLN
-138 IDHSTVG
+138 IDHSKVG

-153 TYKGSVD
+153 TYNGTFD
-160 ESETVSHK
+160 ESDTVSHK

-179 GKEVTLKGGV
+179 GKEVTLKDGTK
-189 PFVVN
+189 FVVQS
-194 GDTTTANA
+194 DTNTANA
-202 TLTGVTLDKDGNPS
+202 TLNGVTLDKDGNPS
-216 ETMVRLSDG
+216 ENTVTLSNG
-225 SSTPIDWN
+225 SHASIEWF
-233 DPTYSF
+233 DPAYDY
-239 KDGYTI
+239 KNGYTV
-245 TRTGAAT
+245 TRTGSAT
-252 ISVGIQDYDWDSG
+252 ASVEIKDFDWESHS
-265 KRDVA
+265 RNTS
-270 YNWNTHTSVTA
+270 YSWNTHTEATA
-281 SNTASWATTYEG
+281 SNTASWSTKYEG
-293 KNIQF
+293 QDVSF
-298 STSDE
+298 DTSDE

-329 VTLTDPTITPET
+329 VTLTDPNITPET
-341 TTSAGKLGMI
+341 TTGAGKLGMI

-380 GGEVTLKDGSKFTI
+380 GKEITLSDGTQFTI
-394 QQDGKTAILDYANKD
+394 QQDGKTAVLDYANKS

-416 KVVGKDGKEVTSLE
+416 KVVGKDGKEITGLK
-430 LSDGTKLP
+430 LSDGTELP
-438 VSWTKTTDKKT
+438 ITWAKTTDSKT
-449 HVTTL
+449 HVTTV
-454 VGTVNQSYKTID
+454 VGTVNQKYKTID
-466 PETKAEYDWMLQ
+466 PETKAEYEWTIQ

-491 EVEGKKFAFANN
+491 EVEGKTFQFTNN
-503 PDTGDQ
+503 PETGDQ
-509 SYITSEPFSKVPG
+509 SYTASEPSDKVPG
-522 SVTVHT
+522 RITVRT
-528 NDSDDTFQLDHGD
+528 NDSDDTFTLNHGD
-541 LQDVKLTANG
+541 LKDVRLTANG

-560 TAVYHIGAKNGN
+560 TAVYHVGAKNGN
-572 PAFDVSIPFKYETG
+572 PAFDVSIPFRYTAG
-586 ENITLADGTKF
+586 ENVTLEDGTPF
-597 TVSGENPDGSVEAV
+597 AVSGENADGTVEAA
-611 ANTTGSYTV
+611 ANTTGSYHVT
-620 NKDRKVVDKD
+620 KDRKVVDVD

-638 LSNGTKLNVAWN
+638 LSNGRKLNVSWTVN
-650 VSVDNTTHVTTAT
+650 VDNSTHVTTAT
-663 GVATGNYS
+663 GVATGNYA
-671 YTDTQTHQTKV
+671 YTDTQTGQTKV

-693 RTNTWYAQVGN
+693 RTNTWYARVGD
-704 NKYSF
+704 NKIPF
-709 INLPNM
+709 VNLPNM
-715 GGNQS
+715 GGSQS
-720 LTTPTVNARPTAVTI
+720 LTAPTVNVRPTAVTI
-735 GSQNKDDNTQFK
+735 GSLNKDDNTQFK
-747 VEPKFTDQH
+747 VEPKFTEQH
-756 VTSGDKLG
+756 ITSGDKLG
-764 TATVSG
+764 TAIVSG

-799 EITLNDGTDK
+799 EITLDNGTDK
-809 GTSFSKYEDGSYHAG
+809 GTPFSKYEDGSYHAG

-848 KAAVKWESTPKTM
+848 KATVKWESTPKTM
-861 VGADDEH
+861 VGADNEH

-894 YTVGTRDIRPEDKNF
+894 YTVGTRDVRPEDKNF
-909 TKMTLTQTSADGKS
+909 TKMTLTQTSSDGKS
-923 KSYEIKKEDFDEN
+923 KSYEINKTDFDEN
-936 HQKVVN
+936 HQKVVD

-998 QPDSPAKLSGIYVN
+998 QPDSPAKLNGIYVN

-1065 QSNRQEWIVTD
+1065 QSNRQEWTVTD

-1101 PKDPVEQSPT
+1101 PKEPVEQSPVKT
-1111 KEASAP
+1111 PDSQT
-1117 NDTNLASVGYVGK
+1117 DTSLASVGYVGK

-1137 TSDKFEIPEGGVF
+1137 TSDKFDIPEGGTF
-1150 SYEMKVGQSAVVS
+1150 SYETKVGQSAVVS

-1182 ATFTQHD
+1182 NTFTQHD

-1196 ATTHKAELTGIAVD
+1196 AATHKAELTGIAVD

-1216 FDPNKTS
+1216 FAPDKTS
-1223 YEVSVDNPDKWTVV
+1223 YEVAVDNPDKWTVV

-1267 VSKDYKVHATKKLF
+1267 VSKDYKVHVTKKLF
-1281 GGAGTAGVSDLAQTG
+1281 GGAGTAGVGDLAQTG

-1323 GKRNTAGQV
+1323 GKRKTASQ
-1332 DDASDGQNDSKPEPE
+1332 DEDSSDGQSNAETETE
-1347 SDSETK
+1347 SDP
-1353 SDKEKPDTKAD
+1353 DKKKPANKAE

>member
-1 MSAKVVDEIRK
+1 MSD
-12 KETFHISDRTLNMSQ
+12 NW
-27 FSRNSAAKKIG
+27 NNAAKKIG
-38 GAGLAAVMA
+38 GVGLAAVMA
-47 VGSMGAGAVTALAVD
+47 VGSMGTGAVTALAVD
-62 DTTTTPPSNSS
+62 DANTTTPPSTSGG
-73 DENTATTRKMQT
+73 ETTTTSRKLQT

-95 KNSDGDY
+95 KDSDGNY
-102 EATISKYDGD
+102 TATIDKYDGD
-112 PLKAATA
+112 PLEAATA
-119 TFDGEDKPIALT
+119 TLDGEDKPIALS
-131 AETPKLN
+131 AETPTLN
-138 IDHSTVG
+138 IDHSKVG

-153 TYKGSVD
+153 TYNGTFD
-160 ESETVSHK
+160 ESDTVSHK

-179 GKEVTLKGGV
+179 GKEVTLKDGTK
-189 PFVVN
+189 FVVQS
-194 GDTTTANA
+194 DTNTANA
-202 TLTGVTLDKDGNPS
+202 TLNGVTLDKDGNPS
-216 ETMVRLSDG
+216 ENTVTLSNG
-225 SSTPIDWN
+225 SHASIEWF
-233 DPTYSF
+233 DPAYDY
-239 KDGYTI
+239 KNGYTV
-245 TRTGAAT
+245 TRTGSAT
-252 ISVGIQDYDWDSG
+252 ASVEIKDFDWESHS
-265 KRDVA
+265 RNTS
-270 YNWNTHTSVTA
+270 YSWNTHTEATA
-281 SNTASWATTYEG
+281 SNTASWSTKYEG
-293 KNIQF
+293 QDVSF
-298 STSDE
+298 DTSDE

-329 VTLTDPTITPET
+329 VTLTDPDITPET
-341 TTSAGKLGMI
+341 TTGAGKLGMI

-380 GGEVTLKDGSKFTI
+380 GKEITLSDGTQFTI
-394 QQDGKTAILDYANKD
+394 QQDGKTAVLDYANKS

-416 KVVGKDGKEVTSLE
+416 KVVGKDGKEVTGLK
-430 LSDGTKLP
+430 LSDGTELP
-438 VSWTKTTDKKT
+438 ITWSKTTDSKT
-449 HVTTL
+449 HVTTV
-454 VGTVNQSYKTID
+454 VGTVSQKYKTID
-466 PETKAEYDWMLQ
+466 PETRASYEWTVQ
-478 VNQSYSRTDTWSG
+478 VNQSYTRTDTWSG
-491 EVEGKKFAFANN
+491 EVEGKTFNFTNN
-503 PDTGDQ
+503 PETGDQ
-509 SYITSEPFSKVPG
+509 SYTASEPSDKVPG
-522 SVTVHT
+522 RITVRT
-528 NDSDDTFQLDHGD
+528 NDSDDTFTLNHGD
-541 LQDVKLTANG
+541 LKDVRLTANG

-560 TAVYHIGAKNGN
+560 TAVYHVGAKNGN
-572 PAFDVSIPFKYETG
+572 PAFDVSIPFRYTAG
-586 ENITLADGTKF
+586 ENVTLEDGTPF
-597 TVSGENPDGSVEAV
+597 AVSGENADGTVEAA
-611 ANTTGSYTV
+611 ANTTGSYHVT
-620 NKDRKVVDKD
+620 KDRKVVDAD

-638 LSNGTKLNVAWN
+638 LSNGRKLNVSWTVN
-650 VSVDNTTHVTTAT
+650 VDNSTHVTTAT
-663 GVATGNYS
+663 GVATGNYA
-671 YTDTQTHQTKV
+671 YTDTQTGQTKV

-693 RTNTWYAQVGN
+693 RTNTWYAQVGD
-704 NKYSF
+704 NKIPF
-709 INLPNM
+709 VNLPNM
-715 GGNQS
+715 GGSQS
-720 LTTPTVNARPTAVTI
+720 LTAPTVNVRPTAVTI
-735 GSQNKDDNTQFK
+735 GSLNKDDNTQFK
-747 VEPKFTDQH
+747 VEPKFTEQH
-756 VTSGDKLG
+756 ITSGDKLG
-764 TATVSG
+764 TAIVTG

-799 EITLNDGTDK
+799 EITLNNGTDK
-809 GTSFSKYEDGSYHAG
+809 GTPFSKYEDGSYHAG

-842 TLSNKD
+842 TLSNKN
-848 KAAVKWESTPKTM
+848 KATVKWESTPKTM
-861 VGADDEH
+861 VGADNEH

-894 YTVGTRDIRPEDKNF
+894 YTVGTRDVRPEDKNF
-909 TKMTLTQTSADGKS
+909 TKMTLTQTSSDGKS
-923 KSYEIKKEDFDEN
+923 KSYEINKTDFDEN
-936 HQKVVN
+936 HQKVVD

-998 QPDSPAKLSGIYVN
+998 QPDSPAKLNGIYVN

-1065 QSNRQEWIVTD
+1065 QSNRQEWTVTD

-1101 PKDPVEQSPT
+1101 PKDPVEQPST

-1117 NDTNLASVGYVGK
+1117 NDTSLASVGYVDK
-1130 DGKYVPV
+1130 NGKYVSV
-1137 TSDKFEIPEGGVF
+1137 TSDKFDIPEGGTF
-1150 SYEMKVGQSAVVS
+1150 SYETKVSQSAVVS

-1182 ATFTQHD
+1182 NTFTQHD

-1196 ATTHKAELTGIAVD
+1196 AATHKAELTGIAVD

-1216 FDPNKTS
+1216 FAPDKTS
-1223 YEVSVDNPDKWTVV
+1223 YEVAVDNPDKWTVV
-1237 GQYDKDSGMSIT
+1237 GQYDKDTGMSIT

-1267 VSKDYKVHATKKLF
+1267 VSKDYKVHVTKKLF
-1281 GGAGTAGVSDLAQTG
+1281 GGAGTAGVGDLAQTG

-1323 GKRNTAGQV
+1323 GKRKTASQAE
-1332 DDASDGQNDSKPEPE
+1332 DSSDGQSNAETETE
-1347 SDSETK
+1347 SDP
-1353 SDKEKPDTKAD
+1353 DKKKPANKAE

>member
-1 MSAKVVDEIRK
+1 MSD
-12 KETFHISDRTLNMSQ
+12 NW
-27 FSRNSAAKKIG
+27 NNAAKKIG
-38 GAGLAAVMA
+38 GVGLAAVMA
-47 VGSMGAGAVTALAVD
+47 VGSMGTGAVTALAVD
-62 DTTTTPPSNSS
+62 DANTTTPPSTSGG
-73 DENTATTRKMQT
+73 ETTTTSRKLQT

-95 KNSDGDY
+95 KDSDGNY
-102 EATISKYDGD
+102 TATIDKYDGD
-112 PLKAATA
+112 PLEAATA
-119 TFDGEDKPIALT
+119 TLDGEDKPIALS
-131 AETPKLN
+131 AETPTLN
-138 IDHSTVG
+138 IDHSKVG

-153 TYKGSVD
+153 TYNGTFD
-160 ESETVSHK
+160 ESDTVSHK

-179 GKEVTLKGGV
+179 GKEVTLKDGTK
-189 PFVVN
+189 FVVQS
-194 GDTTTANA
+194 DTNTANA
-202 TLTGVTLDKDGNPS
+202 TLNGVTLDKDGNPS
-216 ETMVRLSDG
+216 ENTVTLSNG
-225 SSTPIDWN
+225 SHASIEWF
-233 DPTYSF
+233 DPAYDY
-239 KDGYTI
+239 KNGYTV
-245 TRTGAAT
+245 TRTGSAT
-252 ISVGIQDYDWDSG
+252 ASVEIKDFDWESHS
-265 KRDVA
+265 RNTS
-270 YNWNTHTSVTA
+270 YSWNTHTKATA
-281 SNTASWATTYEG
+281 SNTASWSTKYEG
-293 KNIQF
+293 QDVSF
-298 STSDE
+298 DTSDE

-329 VTLTDPTITPET
+329 VTLTDPDITPET
-341 TTSAGKLGMI
+341 TTGAGKLGMI

-380 GGEVTLKDGSKFTI
+380 GKEITLSDGTQFTI
-394 QQDGKTAILDYANKD
+394 QQDGKTAVLDYANKS

-416 KVVGKDGKEVTSLE
+416 KVVGKDGKEITSLK
-430 LSDGTKLP
+430 LSDGTELP
-438 VSWTKTTDKKT
+438 ITWAKTTDSKT
-449 HVTTL
+449 HVTTV
-454 VGTVNQSYKTID
+454 VGTVNQKYKTID
-466 PETKAEYDWMLQ
+466 PETKAEYEWTIQ
-478 VNQSYSRTDTWSG
+478 VNQFYSRTDTWSG
-491 EVEGKKFAFANN
+491 EVEGKTFQFANN
-503 PDTGDQ
+503 PETGDQ
-509 SYITSEPFSKVPG
+509 SYTATEPSGKVPG
-522 SVTVHT
+522 RITVHT
-528 NDSDDTFQLDHGD
+528 NDSDDTFTLKRSD

-551 TFAKVDVTG
+551 TFAQVDVTG
-560 TAVYHIGAKNGN
+560 TAVYHVGAKNGN
-572 PAFDVSIPFKYETG
+572 PAFDVSIPFKYSTG
-586 ENITLADGTKF
+586 ENITLADGTQF
-597 TVSGENPDGSVEAV
+597 TVSGENPDGTVEAV
-611 ANTTGSYTV
+611 ANVPANKSYHV
-620 NKDRKVVDKD
+620 SKDRKVVDKD
-630 GNEVKTIK
+630 GNEVKTVK
-638 LSNGTKLNVAWN
+638 LSNGKSLNIAWN
-650 VSVDNTTHVTTAT
+650 VSVDNATHVTSAT
-663 GVATGNYS
+663 GVATGNYE
-671 YTDTQTHQTKV
+671 YTDVQTEQTKI

-693 RTNTWYAQVGN
+693 RTNTWYAQVGD
-704 NKYSF
+704 KQIPL
-709 INLPNM
+709 INLPNA

-720 LTTPTVNARPTAVTI
+720 LTTPTVNVRPTTVTI
-735 GSQNKDDNTQFK
+735 GSLNEDDNT
-747 VEPKFTDQH
+747 KFTIEPTFREQH
-756 VTSGDKLG
+756 ITSGDKLG
-764 TATVSG
+764 TAIVSG

-799 EITLNDGTDK
+799 EITLNNGTDK
-809 GTSFSKYEDGSYHAG
+809 GTPFSKYEDGSYHAG

-842 TLSNKD
+842 TLSNKN
-848 KAAVKWESTPKTM
+848 KATVKWESTPKTM
-861 VGADDEH
+861 VGADNEH

-894 YTVGTRDIRPEDKNF
+894 YTVGTRDVRPEDKNF
-909 TKMTLTQTSADGKS
+909 TKMTLTQTSSDGKS
-923 KSYEIKKEDFDEN
+923 KSYEINKTDFDEN
-936 HQKVVN
+936 HQKVVD

-998 QPDSPAKLSGIYVN
+998 QPDSPAKLTGIYVN

-1050 PAGVTVKAGNVTQSA
+1050 PAEVTVKAGNVTQSA
-1065 QSNRQEWIVTD
+1065 QSNRQEWIVAD

-1101 PKDPVEQSPT
+1101 PKDPVEQPST

-1117 NDTNLASVGYVGK
+1117 NDTSLASVGYVDK
-1130 DGKYVPV
+1130 NGKYVSV
-1137 TSDKFEIPEGGVF
+1137 TSDKFDIPEGGTF
-1150 SYEMKVGQSAVVS
+1150 SYETKVGQSAVVS

-1182 ATFTQHD
+1182 NTFTQHD

-1196 ATTHKAELTGIAVD
+1196 AATHKAELTGIAVD
-1210 GKLING
+1210 GKLVNG

-1255 DATLT
+1255 DATLI

-1267 VSKDYKVHATKKLF
+1267 VSKDYKVHVTKKLF
-1281 GGAGTAGVSDLAQTG
+1281 GGAGTAGVGDLAQTG

-1323 GKRNTAGQV
+1323 GKRKTASQAE
-1332 DDASDGQNDSKPEPE
+1332 DSSDGQSNAETETE
-1347 SDSETK
+1347 SDP
-1353 SDKEKPDTKAD
+1353 DKKKPSHKAE

>member
-1 MSAKVVDEIRK
+1 MSD
-12 KETFHISDRTLNMSQ
+12 NW
-27 FSRNSAAKKIG
+27 NNAAKKIG
-38 GAGLAAVMA
+38 GVGLAAVMA
-47 VGSMGAGAVTALAVD
+47 VGSMGTGAVTALAVD
-62 DTTTTPPSNSS
+62 DANTTTPPSTSGG
-73 DENTATTRKMQT
+73 ETTTTSRKLQT

-95 KNSDGDY
+95 KDSDGNY
-102 EATISKYDGD
+102 TATIDKYDGD
-112 PLKAATA
+112 PLEAATA
-119 TFDGEDKPIALT
+119 TLDGEDKPIALS
-131 AETPKLN
+131 AETPTLN
-138 IDHSTVG
+138 IDHSKVG

-153 TYKGSVD
+153 TYNGTFD
-160 ESETVSHK
+160 ESDTVSHK

-179 GKEVTLKGGV
+179 GKEVTLKDGTK
-189 PFVVN
+189 FVVQS
-194 GDTTTANA
+194 DTNTANA
-202 TLTGVTLDKDGNPS
+202 TLNGVTLDKDGNPS
-216 ETMVRLSDG
+216 ENTVTLSNG
-225 SSTPIDWN
+225 SHASIEWF
-233 DPTYSF
+233 DPAYDY
-239 KDGYTI
+239 KNGYTV
-245 TRTGAAT
+245 TRTGSAT
-252 ISVGIQDYDWDSG
+252 ASVEIKDFDWESHS
-265 KRDVA
+265 RNTS
-270 YNWNTHTSVTA
+270 YSWNTHTKATA
-281 SNTASWATTYEG
+281 SNTASWSTKYEG
-293 KNIQF
+293 QDVSF
-298 STSDE
+298 DTSDE

-329 VTLTDPTITPET
+329 VTLTDPDITPET
-341 TTSAGKLGMI
+341 TTGAGKLGMI

-380 GGEVTLKDGSKFTI
+380 GKEITLSDGTQFTI
-394 QQDGKTAILDYANKD
+394 QQDGKTAVLDYANKS

-416 KVVGKDGKEVTSLE
+416 KVVGKDGKEITSLK
-430 LSDGTKLP
+430 LSDGTELP
-438 VSWTKTTDKKT
+438 ITWAKTTDSKT
-449 HVTTL
+449 HVTTV
-454 VGTVNQSYKTID
+454 VGTVNQKYKTID
-466 PETKAEYDWMLQ
+466 PETKAEYEWTIQ

-491 EVEGKKFAFANN
+491 EVEGKTFQFANN
-503 PDTGDQ
+503 PETGDQ
-509 SYITSEPFSKVPG
+509 SYTATEPSGKVPG
-522 SVTVHT
+522 RITVHT
-528 NDSDDTFQLDHGD
+528 NDSDDTFTLKRSD

-551 TFAKVDVTG
+551 TFAQVDVTG
-560 TAVYHIGAKNGN
+560 TAVYHVGAKNGN
-572 PAFDVSIPFKYETG
+572 PAFDVSIPFKYSTG
-586 ENITLADGTKF
+586 ENITLADGTQF
-597 TVSGENPDGSVEAV
+597 TVSGENPDGTVEAV
-611 ANTTGSYTV
+611 ANVPANKSYHV
-620 NKDRKVVDKD
+620 SKDRKVVDKD
-630 GNEVKTIK
+630 GNEVKTVK
-638 LSNGTKLNVAWN
+638 LSNGKSLNIAWN
-650 VSVDNTTHVTTAT
+650 VSVDNATHVTSAT
-663 GVATGNYS
+663 GVATGNYE
-671 YTDTQTHQTKV
+671 YTDVQTEQTKI

-693 RTNTWYAQVGN
+693 RTNTWYAQVGD
-704 NKYSF
+704 KQIPL
-709 INLPNM
+709 INLPNA

-720 LTTPTVNARPTAVTI
+720 LTTPTVNVRPTTVTI
-735 GSQNKDDNTQFK
+735 GSLNEDDNT
-747 VEPKFTDQH
+747 KFTIEPTFREQH
-756 VTSGDKLG
+756 ITSGDKLG
-764 TATVSG
+764 TAIVSG

-799 EITLNDGTDK
+799 EITLNNGTDK
-809 GTSFSKYEDGSYHAG
+809 GTPFSKYEDGSYHAG

-842 TLSNKD
+842 TLSNKN
-848 KAAVKWESTPKTM
+848 KATVKWESTPKTM
-861 VGADDEH
+861 VGADNEH

-894 YTVGTRDIRPEDKNF
+894 YTVGTRDVRPEDKNF
-909 TKMTLTQTSADGKS
+909 TKMTLTQTSSDGKS
-923 KSYEIKKEDFDEN
+923 KSYEINKTDFDEN
-936 HQKVVN
+936 HQKVVD

-998 QPDSPAKLSGIYVN
+998 QPDSPAKLTGIYVN

-1050 PAGVTVKAGNVTQSA
+1050 PAEVTVKAGNVTQSA

-1101 PKDPVEQSPT
+1101 PKDPVEQPST

-1117 NDTNLASVGYVGK
+1117 NDTSLASVGYVDK
-1130 DGKYVPV
+1130 NGKYVSV
-1137 TSDKFEIPEGGVF
+1137 TSDKFDIPEGGTF
-1150 SYEMKVGQSAVVS
+1150 SYETKVGQSAVAS

-1182 ATFTQHD
+1182 NTFTQHD

-1196 ATTHKAELTGIAVD
+1196 AATHKAELTGISVD

-1267 VSKDYKVHATKKLF
+1267 VSKDYKIHATKKLF

-1301 IGLVIIVL
+1301 IGIVIVAL
-1309 AAVGGLLAVVVRKL
+1309 LAVGGILTVAVKRL
-1323 GKRNTAGQV
+1323 GKRNAVKRVEATP
-1332 DDASDGQNDSKPEPE
+1332 DSKTESNPEPE
-1347 SDSETK
+1347 ND
-1353 SDKEKPDTKAD
+1353 SDKNNPVSKAE

>member
-1 MSAKVVDEIRK
+1 MSD
-12 KETFHISDRTLNMSQ
+12 NW
-27 FSRNSAAKKIG
+27 NNAAKKIG
-38 GAGLAAVMA
+38 GVGLAAVMA
-47 VGSMGAGAVTALAVD
+47 VGSMGTGAVTALAVD
-62 DTTTTPPSNSS
+62 DANTTTPPSTSGG
-73 DENTATTRKMQT
+73 ETTTTSRKLQT

-95 KNSDGDY
+95 KDSDGNY
-102 EATISKYDGD
+102 TATIDKYDGD
-112 PLKAATA
+112 PLEAATA
-119 TFDGEDKPIALT
+119 TLDGEDKPIALS
-131 AETPKLN
+131 AETPTLN
-138 IDHSTVG
+138 IDHSKVG

-153 TYKGSVD
+153 TYNGTFD
-160 ESETVSHK
+160 ESDTVSHK

-179 GKEVTLKGGV
+179 GKEVTLKDGTK
-189 PFVVN
+189 FVVQS
-194 GDTTTANA
+194 DTNTANA
-202 TLTGVTLDKDGNPS
+202 TLNGVTLDKDGNPS
-216 ETMVRLSDG
+216 ENTVTLSNG
-225 SSTPIDWN
+225 SHASIEWF
-233 DPTYSF
+233 DPAYDY
-239 KDGYTI
+239 KNGYTV
-245 TRTGAAT
+245 TRTGSAT
-252 ISVGIQDYDWDSG
+252 ASAEIKDFDWESHS
-265 KRDVA
+265 RNTS
-270 YNWNTHTSVTA
+270 YSWNTHTKATA
-281 SNTASWATTYEG
+281 SNTASWSTKYEG
-293 KNIQF
+293 QDVSF
-298 STSDE
+298 DTSDE

-329 VTLTDPTITPET
+329 VTLTDPDITPET
-341 TTSAGKLGMI
+341 TTGAGKLGMI

-380 GGEVTLKDGSKFTI
+380 GKEITLSDGTQFTI
-394 QQDGKTAILDYANKD
+394 QQDGKTAVLDYANKS

-416 KVVGKDGKEVTSLE
+416 KVVGKDGKEITSLK
-430 LSDGTKLP
+430 LSDGTELP
-438 VSWTKTTDKKT
+438 ITWAKTTDSKT
-449 HVTTL
+449 HVTTV
-454 VGTVNQSYKTID
+454 VGTVNQKYKTID
-466 PETKAEYDWMLQ
+466 PETKAEYEWTIQ

-491 EVEGKKFAFANN
+491 EVEGKTFQFTNN
-503 PDTGDQ
+503 PETGDQ
-509 SYITSEPFSKVPG
+509 SYTSTEPSGKVPG
-522 SVTVHT
+522 RITVHT
-528 NDSDDTFQLDHGD
+528 NDSDDTFTLKRSD

-551 TFAKVDVTG
+551 TFAQVDVTG
-560 TAVYHIGAKNGN
+560 TAVYHVGAKNGN
-572 PAFDVSIPFKYETG
+572 PAFDVSIPFKYSTG
-586 ENITLADGTKF
+586 ENITLADGTQF
-597 TVSGENPDGSVEAV
+597 TVSGENPDGTVEAV
-611 ANTTGSYTV
+611 ANVPKNESYRVT
-620 NKDRKVVDKD
+620 KDRKVVDKD
-630 GNEVKTIK
+630 GNEVKTVK
-638 LSNGTKLNVAWN
+638 LSNGKSLNIAWN
-650 VSVDNTTHVTTAT
+650 VSVDNATHVTSAT
-663 GVATGNYS
+663 GVATGNYE
-671 YTDTQTHQTKV
+671 YTDVQTGQTKI

-693 RTNTWYAQVGN
+693 RTNTWYARVGD
-704 NKYSF
+704 KRIPL
-709 INLPNM
+709 INLPNA

-720 LTTPTVNARPTAVTI
+720 LTTPTVNVRPTTVTI
-735 GSQNKDDNTQFK
+735 GSLNEDDNT
-747 VEPKFTDQH
+747 KFTIEPTFREQH
-756 VTSGDKLG
+756 ITSGDKLG
-764 TATVSG
+764 TAIVSG

-799 EITLNDGTDK
+799 EITLNNGTDK
-809 GTSFSKYEDGSYHAG
+809 GTPFSKYEDGSYHAG

-842 TLSNKD
+842 TLSNKN
-848 KAAVKWESTPKTM
+848 KATVKWESTPKTM
-861 VGADDEH
+861 VGADNEH

-894 YTVGTRDIRPEDKNF
+894 YTVGTRDVRPEDKNF
-909 TKMTLTQTSADGKS
+909 TKMTLTQTSSDGKS
-923 KSYEIKKEDFDEN
+923 KSYEINKTDFDEN
-936 HQKVVN
+936 HQKVVD

-998 QPDSPAKLSGIYVN
+998 QPDSPAKLNGIYVN

-1050 PAGVTVKAGNVTQSA
+1050 PAEVTVKAGNVTQSA

-1101 PKDPVEQSPT
+1101 PKDPVEQPST

-1117 NDTNLASVGYVGK
+1117 NDTSLASVGYVDK
-1130 DGKYVPV
+1130 NGKYVSV
-1137 TSDKFEIPEGGVF
+1137 TSDKFDIPEGGTF
-1150 SYEMKVGQSAVVS
+1150 SYETKVGQSAVVS

-1182 ATFTQHD
+1182 NTFTQHD

-1196 ATTHKAELTGIAVD
+1196 AATHKAELTGIAVD
-1210 GKLING
+1210 GKLVNG

-1267 VSKDYKVHATKKLF
+1267 VSKDYKVHVTKKLF
-1281 GGAGTAGVSDLAQTG
+1281 GGAGTAGVNDLAQTG
-1296 VNTGI
+1296 VDTGI

-1309 AAVGGLLAVVVRKL
+1309 AAVGGLLAVAVKKL
-1323 GKRNTAGQV
+1323 GKRKTASQGEES
-1332 DDASDGQNDSKPEPE
+1332 SDGQSNAETETE
-1347 SDSETK
+1347 SDP
-1353 SDKEKPDTKAD
+1353 DKKKPANKAE